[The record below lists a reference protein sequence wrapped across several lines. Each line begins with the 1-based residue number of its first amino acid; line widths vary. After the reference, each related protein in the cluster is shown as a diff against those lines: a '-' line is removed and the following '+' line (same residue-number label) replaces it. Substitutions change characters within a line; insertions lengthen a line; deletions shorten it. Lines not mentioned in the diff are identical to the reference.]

1 MSKNY
6 VPKTLTE
13 FITESKSIPL
23 KRKYGERPA
32 ITAGTNAPIRNQVLS
47 YVAESGSVSKIDLK
61 KFIVGLKEG
70 GATPAAANMFIKRNA
85 KYFITESKN
94 GVTYFK
100 LSNLGQ
106 RLVNQFVTSQEGNVS
121 EAVKDARTKM
131 SAILESVRKE
141 NKNTLNED
149 EETPEFEVPEDE
161 EPEDMDN
168 EGPAAE
174 IGFDDDEEDFGVEQE
189 DEEGE
194 EGGKVAEL
202 EARIAELEAQI
213 AELMDLE
220 KEEHPELRDEED
232 DEDFDGE
239 GASRPHDEP
248 RDHDFKDKGRPGLH
262 DMNESVNENSQSLQK
277 RLTHCKE
284 TLDTLKQNKP
294 KKPSGSEIE
303 NRKAKGE
310 TNIMTKYRSEL
321 SKWNSLY
328 GECLNKKDDL
338 EKKLKDLKESTNE
351 AMTAQFVS
359 HKLAGKKAS
368 KLGGKLDAKL
378 HNMLDDNQDKDDK
391 ELDSLESELTK
402 NGASTK
408 RIKAIIENLRA
419 RSVNEAEE
427 SDEAD
432 ELKDEDLDSL
442 DTSDE
447 TPEERDETATTL
459 DGEEEVEKVEITEF
473 IITVDDPDIAIE
485 ELSKLGVTA
494 ERVEAEPKEEEVPAE
509 VEEEPADGEEKPAE
523 GETGDEE
530 GVDIDLDLGGEASES
545 LRAFIMANY
554 LTEAEEG
561 EEKPAEEIGTSDELG
576 LGDQGQEAT
585 ELQDKPEGEEEPLDA
600 TTEFEENKIKV
611 KAEDWD
617 VLKGWLEEKG
627 VDVKEMFGG
636 DIETEEIDPEEVSA
650 EIEEPK
656 EEISDDDID
665 FSGIGDKDE
674 TKIKDKK
681 EEKPEKKANESVNE
695 SLDEDDDD
703 EEFPSEIGY
712 GPSTLEVDWDDLT
725 AIHYFD
731 WDDWDSRRKMIHD
744 IEAFAEG
751 HNDMI
756 GMEFEEA
763 LEEFGYCIDYDKP
776 MGVDE
781 TDYGMSVEFSI
792 KKC

>member
-6 VPKTLTE
+6 VPRTLTE

-121 EAVKDARTKM
+121 EAVQEARTKM

-141 NKNTLNED
+141 SKNALNEN

-161 EPEDMDN
+161 EPEDMEG

-174 IGFDDDEEDFGVEQE
+174 IGFDDEEEDFGVEQE
-189 DEEGE
+189 DEIEDEE

-202 EARIAELEAQI
+202 EARIAELESQI

-220 KEEHPELRDEED
+220 KEEHPELGDEEEMEEVED
-232 DEDFDGE
+232 EEEMEEDELDDDDIEDEDDL
-239 GASRPHDEP
+239 DEDADNEQL
-248 RDHDFKDKGRPGLH
+248 RKYDFKDKGRPGLY
-262 DMNESVNENSQSLQK
+262 DMDESVDESVEQFPK
-277 RLTHCKE
+277 
-284 TLDTLKQNKP
+284 NK
-294 KKPSGSEIE
+294 
-303 NRKAKGE
+303 
-310 TNIMTKYRSEL
+310 L
-321 SKWNSLY
+321 
-328 GECLNKKDDL
+328 
-338 EKKLKDLKESTNE
+338 
-351 AMTAQFVS
+351 
-359 HKLAGKKAS
+359 HGKKS
-368 KLGGKLDAKL
+368 NRLGGKLDAKL

-391 ELDSLESELTK
+391 ELDNLESELTK
-402 NGASTK
+402 NGANTS

-447 TPEERDETATTL
+447 TPEEGEETATTV

-473 IITVDDPDIAIE
+473 IITVDDPDVAIE

-509 VEEEPADGEEKPAE
+509 VEEEPVKGEEKPAE

-561 EEKPAEEIGTSDELG
+561 EEEPELDLGTNDELN
-576 LGDQGQEAT
+576 LGDQGEEAT
-585 ELQDKPEGEEEPLDA
+585 ELKDKPEGEEEPLDA

-650 EIEEPK
+650 EIEEPT

-695 SLDEDDDD
+695 SLDEEDEDDDD

-712 GPSTLEVDWDDLT
+712 GPSTLDVDWDNLT

-731 WDDWDSRRKMIHD
+731 WDDWDSKRKMIYD

-751 HNDMI
+751 QNDMI
-756 GMEFEEA
+756 GGEFEDA

-776 MGVDE
+776 MDVDE

>member
-1 MSKNY
+1 MDESLDETEQFPKN
-6 VPKTLTE
+6 
-13 FITESKSIPL
+13 
-23 KRKYGERPA
+23 
-32 ITAGTNAPIRNQVLS
+32 
-47 YVAESGSVSKIDLK
+47 
-61 KFIVGLKEG
+61 
-70 GATPAAANMFIKRNA
+70 
-85 KYFITESKN
+85 
-94 GVTYFK
+94 K
-100 LSNLGQ
+100 L
-106 RLVNQFVTSQEGNVS
+106 
-121 EAVKDARTKM
+121 
-131 SAILESVRKE
+131 
-141 NKNTLNED
+141 
-149 EETPEFEVPEDE
+149 
-161 EPEDMDN
+161 
-168 EGPAAE
+168 
-174 IGFDDDEEDFGVEQE
+174 
-189 DEEGE
+189 
-194 EGGKVAEL
+194 
-202 EARIAELEAQI
+202 
-213 AELMDLE
+213 
-220 KEEHPELRDEED
+220 H
-232 DEDFDGE
+232 
-239 GASRPHDEP
+239 
-248 RDHDFKDKGRPGLH
+248 
-262 DMNESVNENSQSLQK
+262 
-277 RLTHCKE
+277 
-284 TLDTLKQNKP
+284 
-294 KKPSGSEIE
+294 
-303 NRKAKGE
+303 
-310 TNIMTKYRSEL
+310 
-321 SKWNSLY
+321 
-328 GECLNKKDDL
+328 
-338 EKKLKDLKESTNE
+338 
-351 AMTAQFVS
+351 
-359 HKLAGKKAS
+359 GKKS
-368 KLGGKLDAKL
+368 SRLGGKLDAKL

-391 ELDSLESELTK
+391 ELDNLESELTK
-402 NGASTK
+402 NGANTS

-447 TPEERDETATTL
+447 TPETEDDTATTL

-473 IITVDDPDIAIE
+473 IITVDDPDVAIE

-509 VEEEPADGEEKPAE
+509 VEEEPASEEKPAE
-523 GETGDEE
+523 GEAGDEE

-561 EEKPAEEIGTSDELG
+561 EEKPAEEAGTSDELG

-585 ELQDKPEGEEEPLDA
+585 ELQDKPKGEEEPLDA

-636 DIETEEIDPEEVSA
+636 DIETEEIDPEQAETEVA
-650 EIEEPK
+650 EEPK

-703 EEFPSEIGY
+703 EELPYEIGY
-712 GPSTLEVDWDDLT
+712 GPSTLEVDWDNLT

-744 IEAFAEG
+744 IEAFADG

-776 MGVDE
+776 MDVDE